1 MADYETVKKV
11 IRDIEIKEAHI
22 PSSQLSIECVRFI
35 KM

>member
-11 IRDIEIKEAHI
+11 IRDIDVKGAHI

-35 KM
+35 KL